1 MNKVKDSLPLHA
13 FVRRQQVLRMFRALL
28 RGASDLEDR
37 SLVGPV
43 HDQIR
48 FEFKNNAKITDNVAL
63 RNLIQDGQRQLS
75 KLQSMGTKALKQRQA
90 GSGEE
95 GLHAPSGHAGSWLND
110 GAADAED
117 IRGRVGTKWP
127 WIT

>member
-1 MNKVKDSLPLHA
+1 MNKLRDSLPLHM

-43 HDQIR
+43 HEQIR

-90 GSGEE
+90 GSGED
-95 GLHAPSGHAGSWLND
+95 APSGPDRGSWLND

-127 WIT
+127 WST